1 MLYPMTPKVVELKL
15 WFESLWTN
23 TMCRRVRTRVVTD
36 VQDPVMPILEAAL
49 AGDGLHDTRCM
60 IARLREVVH

>member
-23 TMCRRVRTRVVTD
+23 TMCRRVRTRVAFRKPISEQTVTQERTWRD
-36 VQDPVMPILEAAL
+36 V
-49 AGDGLHDTRCM
+49 
-60 IARLREVVH
+60 